1 MSEKLRLFMR
11 QIIEKVILFSRI
23 SNKKLLSDTQGDEF
37 RYFSSKS
44 IFLNLD
50 DCLFLPKTNDV

>member
-1 MSEKLRLFMR
+1 MR